1 MQKFKQLFFR
11 VDNVSLV
18 ISTPHEGYYLLHFQ
32 ELKILIGGCRWRHTI
47 A

>member
-1 MQKFKQLFFR
+1 MQKSKRLSFQGS
-11 VDNVSLV
+11 NVYLV

-32 ELKILIGGCRWRHTI
+32 GLKILIGGCQLHRTI